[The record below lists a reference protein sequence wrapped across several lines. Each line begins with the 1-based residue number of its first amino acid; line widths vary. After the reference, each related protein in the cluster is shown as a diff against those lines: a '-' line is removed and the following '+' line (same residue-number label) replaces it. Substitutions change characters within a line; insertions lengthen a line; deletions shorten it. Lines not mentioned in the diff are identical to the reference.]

1 MSRTLNKL
9 ALVAAGLGLATAC
22 SPTGTQGELGHG
34 VFAYACVDDSDI
46 GCDEVTLPTAVAV
59 GARFGLS
66 YDAEVTEKSDTD
78 HRHELVAKLSSASE
92 RMLQTTPEQQFVP
105 LQAGQLAILARLDDG
120 RVADLVHVNAVQ
132 PLLGFFDGEQPLSD
146 ITLSEG
152 DTNQISARALHPT
165 NGDRLA
171 GSLACAW
178 SVDDNSIVDLVQ
190 MSRPCR
196 VELQANASGVVIL
209 TMDTG
214 HHRTE
219 MLVHVEKN

>member
-1 MSRTLNKL
+1 
-9 ALVAAGLGLATAC
+9 
-22 SPTGTQGELGHG
+22 
-34 VFAYACVDDSDI
+34 
-46 GCDEVTLPTAVAV
+46 
-59 GARFGLS
+59 
-66 YDAEVTEKSDTD
+66 
-78 HRHELVAKLSSASE
+78 
-92 RMLQTTPEQQFVP
+92 
-105 LQAGQLAILARLDDG
+105 
-120 RVADLVHVNAVQ
+120 VQ